1 MSSGTIAFLNV
12 EGKLFFSLLSKLLE
26 DNIVKRNL
34 SVQKGSM
41 PKVPRCWEHMCLV
54 WTELKGAKA
63 NKLDLAAVWLDIAND
78 YGSIPCQLILFA
90 LEWYGIDPK
99 WVELFKSYYCGLWS
113 KCFSPIAPS
122 SWHQHLTG
130 VFQAAQLE
138 FIELYVLELTSLFF
152 SHSYHHQ

>member
-26 DNIVKRNL
+26 DNIVKRSL

-41 PKVPRCWEHMCLV
+41 PKVPGCWEHMCLV
-54 WTELKGAKA
+54 QKELKSAMA

-90 LEWYGIDPK
+90 LD
-99 WVELFKSYYCGLWS
+99 
-113 KCFSPIAPS
+113 
-122 SWHQHLTG
+122 
-130 VFQAAQLE
+130 
-138 FIELYVLELTSLFF
+138 
-152 SHSYHHQ
+152 